1 MRVKANGI
9 TTLARE
15 YLAQYS
21 YDTIPMID
29 VFITCKGHNN
39 S

>member
-15 YLAQYS
+15 HLAQYS

-29 VFITCKGHNN
+29 VFITCKGHKN